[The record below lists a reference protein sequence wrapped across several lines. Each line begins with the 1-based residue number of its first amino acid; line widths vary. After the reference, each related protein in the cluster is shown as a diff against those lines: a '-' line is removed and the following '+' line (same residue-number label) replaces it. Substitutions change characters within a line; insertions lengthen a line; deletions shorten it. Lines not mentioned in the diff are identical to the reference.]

1 MAGGLVTA
9 MSYRCIDG
17 DRNGLGNIL
26 VGTKPELTVSVA
38 LLYRAQGAQKG
49 AQTEEPRFLSPPI
62 GRLTLPQSAG
72 QAFFFFGLLSPLRL
86 DAIRRGLVIG
96 RLAAL
101 AARCVLGADAR
112 KCVRRKIKARGSAR
126 EALAVASATQRTNS
140 AS

>member
-1 MAGGLVTA
+1 MADGLVTA

-17 DRNGLGNIL
+17 DRNGLGSIL

-72 QAFFFFGLLSPLRL
+72 QAFFFWVVEPLAAGFNAQRACDWAPRCARRPLRTGC
-86 DAIRRGLVIG
+86 RRTP
-96 RLAAL
+96 
-101 AARCVLGADAR
+101 
-112 KCVRRKIKARGSAR
+112 VRS
-126 EALAVASATQRTNS
+126 
-140 AS
+140 